1 MCTTYIKISYCCSF
15 SCSRTEHYMEE
26 NIKRKVEFTVAGITM
41 SLITDENDAFVNS
54 VVKRMDDK
62 MSALLHDMKRSR
74 LDAAMLCAIAFCGD
88 KITAEK
94 RVRNLEAQV
103 SLYDVNMRRLKEE
116 IAELKARLGD
126 TEPAK
131 KVTVKPVSEQITMD
145 EEPAAEAEA
154 APAETDREDKL
165 KMIESLLKR
174 EK

>member
-1 MCTTYIKISYCCSF
+1 MIYYG
-15 SCSRTEHYMEE
+15 RTEYDMEE

-41 SLITDENDAFVNS
+41 SLITDEPDAFVNS

-116 IAELKARLGD
+116 IAELKSRLGESD
-126 TEPAK
+126 TKEAK
-131 KVTVKPVSEQITMD
+131 KPSVRPLSEQITMD
-145 EEPAAEAEA
+145 EENTPAAEEYF
-154 APAETDREDKL
+154 
-165 KMIESLLKR
+165 S
-174 EK
+174 

>member
-1 MCTTYIKISYCCSF
+1 
-15 SCSRTEHYMEE
+15 MEE

-41 SLITDENDAFVNS
+41 SLITDESDTFVNA

-116 IAELKARLGD
+116 IAELKARLGED
-126 TEPAK
+126 DAPAVK
-131 KVTVKPVSEQITMD
+131 KAAKPLSAQITMD
-145 EEPAAEAEA
+145 EEPSEAAEKAAESS
-154 APAETDREDKL
+154 PAENAREDKL